1 MALTNA
7 QYDFI
12 MRNYEKKQSRNAY
25 LLNKRYKEILE
36 KIPEYQ
42 EIDHAISS
50 LCMEKGRQLL
60 NGDRQAT
67 VSLHEQVASLSN
79 KKKKLLKDAGY
90 PDNYLEPFYDC
101 PLCKDTGFIEG
112 EKCSCFKQAMINLL
126 YEQSNIKEMLKEE
139 NFSSL
144 SMDYYIGEDLE
155 RFSHAVEGSRKFIK
169 DFNLDYHNLF
179 FYGTVGTGKSFL
191 SNCIAKELM
200 DKGHSVIY
208 FSSLKLFDTLS
219 KIAFEHRNK
228 EELNRIYDDLYNCE
242 LLIIDDLGT
251 ELTNSFVTSSL
262 FSCLNERHLRKN
274 PTIISTNLSLE
285 ELSMRYSERIFSR
298 ITSYFNLYKLT
309 GQDIRMHKKRIA
321 NRK

>member
-7 QYDFI
+7 QYDSI
-12 MRNYEKKQSRNAY
+12 MRNYEKKQSKNAY
-25 LLNKRYKEILE
+25 LLNSRFKEILE

-42 EIDHAISS
+42 ETDHAISS
-50 LCMEKGRQLL
+50 LCMERGRQLL
-60 NGDRQAT
+60 NGDKHAT
-67 VSLHEQVASLSN
+67 ASLHDQVLSLSR
-79 KKKKLLKDAGY
+79 KKKELLKEAGY
-90 PDNYLEPFYDC
+90 PDDYLEPVYDC
-101 PLCKDTGFIEG
+101 PLCRDTGFIDG
-112 EKCSCFKQAMINLL
+112 EKCSCFKQAIINLL
-126 YEQSNIKEMLKEE
+126 YEQSNIKEMLQEE
-139 NFSSL
+139 NFSKL

-155 RFSHAVEGSRKFIK
+155 RFSHAVDGSRKFIE

-191 SNCIAKELM
+191 SSCIAKELM
-200 DKGHSVIY
+200 DRGHSVIY
-208 FSSLKLFDTLS
+208 FSSSKLFDTLS
-219 KIAFEHRNK
+219 KMTFEHGGK
-228 EELNRIYDDLYNCE
+228 EELSRIYDDLYNCD

-251 ELTNSFVTSSL
+251 ELTNSFVASSF

-298 ITSYFNLYKLT
+298 ITSYFHLYKLT

>member
-12 MRNYEKKQSRNAY
+12 MRNYEKKQSKNAY

-60 NGDRQAT
+60 NGDSQAT
-67 VSLHEQVASLSN
+67 ASLHEQVASLSAQ
-79 KKKKLLKDAGY
+79 KKRLLMDAGY

-112 EKCSCFKQAMINLL
+112 EKCSCFKQAIINLL

-139 NFSSL
+139 NFSKL
-144 SMDYYIGEDLE
+144 SMEYYIGEDLE
-155 RFSHAVEGSRKFIK
+155 RFSQAVDGSRKFIA

-191 SNCIAKELM
+191 SSCIARELI

-219 KIAFEHRNK
+219 KMTFEHRNK
-228 EELNRIYDDLYNCE
+228 EELNRIYDDLYNCD

-298 ITSYFNLYKLT
+298 ITSYFDLYKLT